1 MTGVPLAG
9 VSYRPAPQ
17 RPSLQL
23 RDSEARFCQG
33 EGLFPHV
40 FLDLPPASCENDC
53 TLGIF
58 VPRSSTVLGIARVPA
73 LRRAA
78 GSFDVLVETR
88 VPCEA
93 GRTPIRLRFANAVT
107 YVDCA
112 GDCDADGMIAIDE
125 LVLGVG
131 QALGQQSLGECAA
144 HDTDGDGAVT
154 ISELIQAV
162 RAALN
167 GCPG

>member
-1 MTGVPLAG
+1 LTGIPLSG
-9 VSYRPAPQ
+9 VSYRLTPL

-23 RDSEARFCQG
+23 RDTEARFCQD

-40 FLDLPPASCENDC
+40 FLDLPQASCENEC

-73 LRRAA
+73 LHRAA
-78 GSFDVLVETR
+78 GTFDVLVETR
-88 VPCEA
+88 VPCEM
-93 GRTPIRLRFANAVT
+93 GRPPIRLRFASAVT

-112 GDCDADGMIAIDE
+112 GDCDADGTTTIDE
-125 LVLGVG
+125 LMLGVG
-131 QALGQQSLGECAA
+131 QALGLQSLGECAA
-144 HDTDGDGAVT
+144 HDTDGDGAVA

-162 RAALN
+162 RAALQ